1 MAETSIPTAA
11 PRGTHFDFLKA
22 RLPSWFTQASSQR
35 QQELSEHQLQLP
47 AWYTRATSATRAAL
61 AARHNLYRDTL
72 NTIETRLGAIQD
84 IAEFA
89 EPLLKARIKQQFN
102 LDVDVRQVYFARK
115 YTPASPGVFA
125 SFVDV
130 DQTREG
136 SLNDYYRGFSLLE
149 TALANFESSEEAPLR
164 CADCQIITTWG
175 SYDDEVIPTFTVLK
189 DHAVAIPP
197 HEFARLCRSLD
208 LGAQYQTHIKEQVQ
222 PADAAKRSALEQA
235 LEQHKREQLALSIQ
249 LAALQGHISP
259 DVRSMLEQLLA
270 DPARV
275 ELDGKPV
282 TLTAISLFGSELV
295 GPLLIGPDRK
305 SSKRKERV
313 VVYVPNDP
321 QQPLKEYADSGE
333 FMADLRTRL
342 HSASYRRFF
351 SRFIPVRE
359 QGAFFRSFNTL
370 YRPADRSDSNSDYP
384 LKASLPRLP
393 VQEAKIIGSPW
404 EQLRQ
409 AHVRKLLADAR
420 AVAVP
425 TDDEDRAAR
434 LDRLF
439 GYFDAVVNVFNLA
452 AFVVP
457 SLGPLMLVV
466 GAAQIFDEAFEGI
479 ESFEQGETREMWAHL
494 SSVAMNVAAAGTG
507 AVVLPHV
514 RLSSLVDGL
523 QPVKLADGAQK
534 LWRRDLAPYKAPV
547 TLPAGAQPDQ
557 LGLYSHAGH
566 SVLPLEGEHYRVR
579 QDPQTGEYRIRHP
592 SRAGAYEPRLTHNGE
607 GAWQHELERPRT
619 WHGARLMRRL
629 GPVIDGF
636 SDAELEQI
644 RQVSGV
650 DEAVLRRVHVDS
662 TPAPAILLD
671 TVRQFRAHAG
681 AVQVA
686 DGIGAGA
693 LSDTLCSYAASLA
706 VELPRWPA
714 DRAIEAFAG
723 TGLSGPSVKYGNADA
738 LPRHTLS
745 VDRADLMAGKLP
757 ERIVDFLDDAQM
769 DQLVGS
775 YTARDRAVRI
785 AAVKDRLQALANTMR
800 ARLMRSVYADQQPAT
815 SVAERLVQRDFKSLP
830 TLMVREMLADA
841 SAAERQVLDQGV
853 RIPLRLAEQAR
864 RLQQQ
869 MRLVHAYEG
878 LHLEALAN
886 EDTEALV
893 LNTLP
898 NLPGWSDNLRLEVRE
913 GELEGELRASFG
925 PESAEKKI
933 LVRKAEARYQAF
945 DDRGQE
951 LHGINGLYGA
961 LQHALP
967 DAHRKAIGLAHVGQ
981 GEQLKSL
988 ILDKALPRE
997 QLRSV
1002 LGMRSARQSFFQ
1014 WPLRLPDNRLG
1025 YPLSGRGPG
1034 GALRRSIEE
1043 RVRDLY
1049 DTINDEEMTEFL
1061 DGRDLNDDSW
1071 LVALE
1076 QEYRTLDRVLNS
1088 WMTQVRPGERAR
1100 LKARRSIYEAITH
1113 AWKKSGNRDFDA
1125 SNTYRGQRIKLSNPS
1140 LGAELA
1146 TLPALPG
1153 NFDHVTSLS
1162 LADCG
1167 LTDASMGFLSNFRR
1181 LRLLRLEGNQLTQL
1195 PPSVPKLVWL
1205 EGLYLADNNIA
1216 LTADSALG
1224 IKNMTRLIALALDG
1238 NPLSMPVDISRMPQ
1252 LRWLHLYGCGL
1263 QEWPVGIFRVPR
1275 PADFY
1280 MDLRNNPLSRIPSV
1294 APGSD
1299 RANIIARTVT
1309 TRDRLTPE
1317 VLDTFKLYLE
1327 SVGLD
1332 PERRFALRGLED
1344 SRFWLNQVGEQRW
1357 SALKAI
1363 WDGVEAEIG
1372 SEPFFDEL
1380 RKLSNS
1386 SDARNPK
1393 YLPGLT
1399 EKVWRVLSEMARNT
1413 ELRDRLFTM
1422 ATASS
1427 SCVDAIAQ
1435 IFNTMGFEVLLSE
1448 ALSLPEGALQ
1458 RLELLELAKGKVRLE
1473 KLSEIANRKIKALL
1487 DQGHQY
1493 MEFDEQGLLITRRD
1507 AQGNPLVGIDPV
1519 EIHLAYSVEL
1529 APRLDLPWQSESM
1542 QFSAPEVTPEDIEAA
1557 YQSIRALDEGNLMR
1571 DAMVELRF
1579 WENYLKVSFGDEFN
1593 RFAVKSDALIDL
1605 QSAQR
1610 TLADNGRLSTE
1621 EKADLRMKISESEKL
1636 LGKTSA
1642 QMVKGEV
1649 MSDDEYDIQ
1658 VALLGDEY
1666 KTLLHR
1672 LTDQVMGR
1680 GLPPVEAR

>member
-1 MAETSIPTAA
+1 MAETSIPTVP
-11 PRGTHFDFLKA
+11 PRGTHYDFLKA
-22 RLPSWFTQASSQR
+22 RLPNWFTKASSQR
-35 QQELSEHQLQLP
+35 QQELNDHQLQLP
-47 AWYTRATSATRAAL
+47 AWYTRATSQTRAAL
-61 AARHNLYRDTL
+61 AASHNQYRDTL

-84 IAEFA
+84 IVEFA
-89 EPLLKARIKQQFN
+89 EPLLKAKIKQQFSQD
-102 LDVDVRQVYFARK
+102 LDVRQVYFARK
-115 YTPASPGVFA
+115 YSPASPSGFA
-125 SFVDV
+125 RFMDV

-164 CADCQIITTWG
+164 CADCQIITTWS
-175 SYDDEVIPTFTVLK
+175 SYDDDVIPTFAVLK
-189 DHAVAIPP
+189 EHAVAIPP

-222 PADAAKRSALEQA
+222 PDDTAKRSALEQA
-235 LEQHKREQLALSIQ
+235 LEQHTREQLALNIQ
-249 LAALQGHISP
+249 MADLQGHISP
-259 DVRSMLEQLLA
+259 SVRSMLEQLLA
-270 DPARV
+270 DPASAK
-275 ELDGKPV
+275 LDGKPV

-295 GPLLIGPDRK
+295 GPLLIGPARK
-305 SSKRKERV
+305 SSDRKERV

-321 QQPLKEYADSGE
+321 QQPLKEYADSGG

-359 QGAFFRSFNTL
+359 QGAFFRRFNTL
-370 YRPADRSDSNSDYP
+370 YRPDGRSDSNSDYP
-384 LKASLPRLP
+384 LKVRLPRLTMDE
-393 VQEAKIIGSPW
+393 VKISGSPW

-425 TDDEDRAAR
+425 TGDEDRAAR
-434 LDRLF
+434 LDRVF

-457 SLGPLMLVV
+457 GLGPLMLVV
-466 GAAQIFDEAFEGI
+466 GAAQMFDEAFEGI
-479 ESFEQGETREMWAHL
+479 ESFERGETRDMWAHL

-514 RLSSLVDGL
+514 QLSSLVDGL
-523 QPVKLADGAQK
+523 QPVTLAGGAQK
-534 LWRRDLAPYKAPV
+534 LWRGDLTPYKAPV
-547 TLPAGAQPDQ
+547 TLPADAQPDQ
-557 LGLYSHAGH
+557 LGLYSHEGH

-579 QDPQTGEYRIRHP
+579 QDLQTGEYRIRRP
-592 SRAGAYEPRLTHNGE
+592 SRAEAYEPRLTHNGE
-607 GAWQHELERPRT
+607 GAWHHELEQPQT

-629 GPVIDGF
+629 GPVMDGF

-644 RQVSGV
+644 RQVSGI
-650 DEAVLRRVHVDS
+650 DEDVLRRVHVDS

-671 TVRQFRAHAG
+671 TVRQFRAYAG

-686 DGIGAGA
+686 EGIGAGA
-693 LSDTLCSYAASLA
+693 LPDTLCSYAASLA
-706 VELPRWPA
+706 VELPGWPA
-714 DRAIEAFAG
+714 DRAIEAFTG
-723 TGLSGPSVKYGNADA
+723 TGLSGSSVKYGNADA
-738 LPRHTLS
+738 LPKHTLS
-745 VDRADLMAGKLP
+745 IDRADLMAGKLP
-757 ERIVDFLDDAQM
+757 ERIFDFLGPTLM
-769 DQLVGS
+769 DQLVGR
-775 YTARDRAVRI
+775 YTASDRAVRI
-785 AAVKDRLQALANTMR
+785 TAVRERLQALATKMR
-800 ARLMRSVYADQQPAT
+800 ARLMRSVYAEQQPAT
-815 SVAERLVQRDFKSLP
+815 SAAEMLVQRDFKSLP

-869 MRLVHAYEG
+869 TRLVHAYEG
-878 LHLEALAN
+878 LHLESLAN
-886 EDTEALV
+886 EDTEALA

-898 NLPGWSDNLRLEVRE
+898 HLPGWSENLRLEVRE
-913 GELEGELRASFG
+913 GELEGELRASIG
-925 PESAEKKI
+925 PDAAEKKI
-933 LVRKAEARYQAF
+933 LVRKADGRYQAF

-951 LHGINGLYGA
+951 LHGINGLYDA

-967 DAHRKAIGLAHVGQ
+967 DAHRKAIGLPHVGQ
-981 GEQLKSL
+981 GEQLRSL
-988 ILDKALPRE
+988 ILDKALSRE

-1002 LGMRSARQSFFQ
+1002 LGMRSSRQPFFQ

-1034 GALRRSIEE
+1034 GALRRSIED

-1049 DTINDEEMTEFL
+1049 HTINDEEMTALL
-1061 DGRDLNDDSW
+1061 DGRDLSNDSW
-1071 LVALE
+1071 LRALE
-1076 QEYRTLDRVLNS
+1076 QEFRTLDRILNS

-1100 LKARRSIYEAITH
+1100 LKVRRSIYEAITH
-1113 AWKKSGNRDFDA
+1113 AWKKCGNRDLDA
-1125 SNTYRGQRIKLSNPS
+1125 SDTYRGQRIKLSNPAV
-1140 LGAELA
+1140 GAELT

-1162 LADCG
+1162 LTDCG

-1181 LRLLRLEGNQLTQL
+1181 LRLLRLEGNRLTQL
-1195 PPSVPKLVWL
+1195 PPSVPKSFWL

-1238 NPLSMPVDISRMPQ
+1238 NPLSLSVDISRMPQ

-1263 QEWPVGIFRVPR
+1263 QEWPVGIFGVAR

-1299 RANIIARTVT
+1299 RANIVARTVT
-1309 TRDRLTPE
+1309 TRDRLTPQ
-1317 VLDTFKLYLE
+1317 VLETFKLYLE

-1332 PERRFALRGLED
+1332 PERRFALRGLQD
-1344 SRFWLNQVGEQRW
+1344 SRYWLNQVDEQRW
-1357 SALKAI
+1357 SALQAI
-1363 WDGVEAEIG
+1363 WDGVQAEIG

-1399 EKVWRVLSEMARNT
+1399 EKVWRVLSEMAENT

-1435 IFNTMGFEVLLSE
+1435 IFNTLGFEVLLSE

-1473 KLSEIANRKIKALL
+1473 KLSEIANRKVQALL

-1493 MEFDEQGLLITRRD
+1493 VESDEQGMLITRRD
-1507 AQGNPLVGIDPV
+1507 AQGNPLIGIDPV

-1529 APRLDLPWQSESM
+1529 ASRLDLPWQSESM
-1542 QFSAPEVTPEDIEAA
+1542 QFSAPQVTPEDIDAA

-1571 DAMVELRF
+1571 DAMVEQRF
-1579 WENYLKVSFGDEFN
+1579 WESYLKASFGEEFN
-1593 RFAVKSDALIDL
+1593 RFALKSDALIDL
-1605 QSAQR
+1605 QATQR
-1610 TLADNGRLSTE
+1610 TLADNEGLSRE
-1621 EKADLRMKISESEKL
+1621 EKADLRVKISESETI

-1642 QMVKGEV
+1642 QMVKAEV

-1658 VALLGDEY
+1658 VALLGGEY
-1666 KTLLHR
+1666 KNLLHR
-1672 LTDQVMGR
+1672 LSDQVMGR
-1680 GLPPVEAR
+1680 SSQPVAVR